1 MKPVELTAAV
11 QAALAGGV
19 EADVVSLLTQAKDK
33 NARYAKMSEAEAKA
47 AVDFSFRTVLATCTG
62 TDANPDTM
70 TMLVD
75 HAITAAKAGLCPITT
90 AHNLLEDMLETSVL
104 DVCEKI
110 FAFMEARLTVWTT
123 APFIGPSSMIPM
135 LRICNALKKR
145 LSKHQDT
152 VFCGRIL
159 IFLASVTPLSD
170 RSGVNQGSSF
180 NLGNET
186 VFEEDSETAAET
198 KAATADAASENDR
211 PMDTPVDFVFYRQFW
226 TLQRFFCDPTQCYRD
241 DQWKVF
247 RKCSETVLSS
257 FKAFRLDDVADAGS
271 SSSTATD
278 STEYFAKFLTSS
290 KLFRLQQSDS
300 HFRRQILVQMLVLF
314 QYLTGTVK
322 FKKDNFNLSNA
333 QSDWITKMQKTCF
346 HLIKLSP
353 PSGEQ
358 FALDVKRVLKS
369 ENHWVQWK
377 NDGCPAFARE
387 TLPLK
392 RAREKD
398 ADADADAMEVEDGAS
413 PAKKAKAADKL
424 DLGSAELTRLWNIT
438 KTNLESCKADSRRS
452 TPKTGEFFEEALE
465 QIDPVNDV
473 EKEYWS
479 TKNPAY
485 CWRALRLL
493 GAEKLHYFQE
503 LSSNAGG
510 GDSLSDYLEKVLQKH
525 SGDLATEAK

>member
-1 MKPVELTAAV
+1 MKPFELKASVE
-11 QAALAGGV
+11 AALAGGA
-19 EADVVSLLTQAKDK
+19 EADVAGLLTKARDG
-33 NARYAKMSEAEAKA
+33 NARYAMMSEAETKA
-47 AVDFSFRTVLATCTG
+47 TVDFSFRLVLATLTG
-62 TDANPDTM
+62 TDANPDAM

-90 AHNLLEDMLETSVL
+90 THNLLEDMLETSVL
-104 DVCEKI
+104 EVCEKI

-159 IFLASVTPLSD
+159 IFLASVTPLAD
-170 RSGVNQGSSF
+170 KSGVNQGSAF

-186 VFEEDSETAAET
+186 VFEEDDSESPAET

-241 DQWKVF
+241 GQWKVF
-247 RKCSETVLSS
+247 RKCSETVVSS
-257 FKAFRLDDVADAGS
+257 FKAFRLDDVADASGS
-271 SSSTATD
+271 GAAVATTD
-278 STEYFAKFLTSS
+278 SNEYFAKFLTSS

-314 QYLTGTVK
+314 QYLTGSVK
-322 FKKDNFNLSNA
+322 FKKDNFTLSTA
-333 QSDWITKMQKTCF
+333 QSDWITKMQATCF
-346 HLIKLSP
+346 HLLKLSP

-377 NDGCPAFARE
+377 NDGCPAFARK

-392 RAREKD
+392 RPLD
-398 ADADADAMEVEDGAS
+398 TDADAMEVEDGAS

-452 TPKTGEFFEEALE
+452 TPKTGEFFSEALE

-479 TKNPAY
+479 TKDPAY

-510 GDSLSDYLEKVLQKH
+510 GDKDLSDYLEKVLQKH